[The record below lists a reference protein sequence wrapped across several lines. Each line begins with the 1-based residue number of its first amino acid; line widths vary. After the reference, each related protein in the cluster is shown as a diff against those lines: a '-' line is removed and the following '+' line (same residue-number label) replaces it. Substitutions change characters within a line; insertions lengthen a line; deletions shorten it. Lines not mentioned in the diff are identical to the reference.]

1 MKDRNL
7 LLKGPS
13 MRRLSVLTAA
23 AAALT
28 FAGTAYAHPKLVSAS
43 PAANAT
49 VAKPAR
55 LELRFSEKLVP
66 AFSKADLI
74 MAAMPGMPEMKI
86 ASTAAL
92 ASDGK
97 TLVVTP
103 KAPLHSGRYNV
114 AWNVVST
121 DTHKIAGTYT
131 FTVK

>member
-1 MKDRNL
+1 
-7 LLKGPS
+7 
-13 MRRLSVLTAA
+13 MRRVSVLTAA
-23 AAALT
+23 AALVMV
-28 FAGTAYAHPKLVSAS
+28 AGTANAHPKLVSAS

-55 LELRFSEKLVP
+55 LQLHFSEKLVP

-103 KAPLHSGRYNV
+103 KAPLHPGRYNV
-114 AWNVVST
+114 AWHVAST
-121 DTHKIAGTYT
+121 DTHKVAGTYA
-131 FTVK
+131 FAVK